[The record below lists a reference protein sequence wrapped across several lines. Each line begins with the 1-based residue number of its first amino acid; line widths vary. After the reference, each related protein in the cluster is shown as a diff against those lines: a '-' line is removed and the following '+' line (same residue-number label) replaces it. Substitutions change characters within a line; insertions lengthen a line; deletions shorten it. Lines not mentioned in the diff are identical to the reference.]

1 MAILL
6 DYCDLDYR
14 KFAIVLGLKKSSTSS
29 IIGIFFIVIKI
40 LLSRYSRKLNSFS
53 KVLTSI
59 KNSKIR
65 TTWRNKIKIRWDQM
79 YLIVWHGRTII
90 VENSSDKKL
99 RTTNVL
105 LFLLS
110 FPSRATTT
118 TYVFTTHKQNYVLF
132 FLFVSWHLL
141 FKAF

>member
-1 MAILL
+1 M
-6 DYCDLDYR
+6 
-14 KFAIVLGLKKSSTSS
+14 
-29 IIGIFFIVIKI
+29 
-40 LLSRYSRKLNSFS
+40 
-53 KVLTSI
+53 
-59 KNSKIR
+59 KNSKITR
-65 TTWRNKIKIRWDQM
+65 DQM
-79 YLIVWHGRTII
+79 YLIVWYGRTII

-132 FLFVSWHLL
+132 FLLVSWHLL
-141 FKAF
+141 FKAFQVASLEQKVAKNTRKLEKICTDGVATAALLTNYSIFQAQIQTTRVLLSRQKERSESNFLF